1 MGKRLFEISVA
12 INQSAIMVFGMNSPF
27 TKHSYKNIR
36 TIAQSDGR
44 LHALKFIRLFHVGNY
59 EQAKTCLS
67 DILNN
72 EAWTMPQIQADINGM
87 RERVR
92 LNRL

>member
-1 MGKRLFEISVA
+1 MRLFEISVA
-12 INQSAIMVFGMNSPF
+12 INQTVIMVLGMNSPF
-27 TKHSYKNIR
+27 TKNSYKNIR

-44 LHALKFIRLFHVGNY
+44 LHALKFIRLFHVENF

-72 EAWTMPQIQADINGM
+72 EAWTMPQIQADINGQ

>member
-1 MGKRLFEISVA
+1 
-12 INQSAIMVFGMNSPF
+12 MVLGMNSPF

-44 LHALKFIRLFHVGNY
+44 LHALKFIRMFHVVNF
-59 EQAKTCLS
+59 EQAQTCLS

-72 EAWTMPQIQADINGM
+72 EAWTMPQIQADINAQ

-92 LNRL
+92 LNRP